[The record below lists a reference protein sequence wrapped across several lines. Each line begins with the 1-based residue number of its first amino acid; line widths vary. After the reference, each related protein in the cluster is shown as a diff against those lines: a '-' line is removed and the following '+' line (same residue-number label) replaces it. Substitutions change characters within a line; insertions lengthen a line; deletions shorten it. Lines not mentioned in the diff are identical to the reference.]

1 MITIIAAMDKNN
13 VIGNKGKIP
22 WLGDIR
28 YKEDLQRFK
37 SLTIGHPVI
46 MGRVTYES
54 LKKPLVNRTNIIVSS
69 TMKSSNGIVI
79 AKNIEEALDKARRVD
94 NQIYVIG
101 GEKIYQ
107 ATMGIADMMEITRIN
122 QEYEGDTFFPQF
134 DETDWK
140 LAIEYE
146 REDYSFLNYIRRL

>member
-1 MITIIAAMDKNN
+1 MDKNN

>member
-22 WLGDIR
+22 WLGDSR

-54 LKKPLVNRTNIIVSS
+54 LKKPLSNRTNIVVSS
-69 TMKSSNGIVI
+69 TMKSSNGIVV
-79 AKNIEEALDKARRVD
+79 ARNIEEALEKARRVD
-94 NQIYVIG
+94 NLIYVIG
-101 GEKIYQ
+101 GEKVYRN
-107 ATMGIADMMEITRIN
+107 TMGIADAMEITRIN
-122 QEYEGDTFFPQF
+122 QKYEGDTFFPQF